1 MIKNLFKNMNIYKKI
16 LTAFLGV
23 LSVVGIFMLITC
35 FLIIFKIKNY
45 SLKEISGLSSE
56 VFEIGGSSLKEQS
69 KNNLKNISSSL
80 SKNVQN
86 SLNNISHKVL
96 ISCESIE
103 KIIQS
108 QSNFKGFI
116 PPLPENTVVSE
127 DGKGSSK
134 AYVVDSDS
142 NSNDPLVYFIDSY
155 QNNDI
160 NKVKTNFWKS
170 ISESERKKILSSSS
184 VVSENIIPKNLYQQ
198 LLLISNCEYI
208 FQPIF
213 NNNDCISCIY
223 IGTESGIYYKY
234 SNDNSSERYDPR
246 ERSWYIDA
254 VKMAEK
260 SNDPVWQNVYIS
272 KSTEKFC
279 ITCSKAFKNKNGKIL
294 GVCAV
299 DMYIDDISDLILKYK
314 IGESGYNFIIDQNG
328 NIVMH
333 PEYASIFKD
342 ENSFKNFNLSESE
355 FVNEILNKKRD
366 VISAKIDNKNYY
378 FSFLP
383 MEINEWT
390 WVSAISEDEL
400 MQPIYKIENLI
411 DASLEKSKKSLE
423 KDFNF
428 IIIVFLIVFSISFI
442 IIYFVCTK
450 LSKNFSSPIIRLCEA
465 TKSIGRGNFDLSVD
479 KNSNDEIGELA
490 KSFNSMARNLKRYM
504 KNLKKTTAE
513 KEKVHSELMIA
524 NRIQKSMLP
533 CIFPAFPGR
542 NDFDIYAV
550 MNPAREVG
558 GDFYDFFFIDENR
571 LALVIAD
578 VSDKGVSAALFMVV
592 AKILIKN
599 QLQNGD
605 FPAEVLKI
613 VNNRLCENNEVGM
626 FVTCFLGIFDIKS
639 GKFTYANAGHNPP
652 FLYRKSEENC
662 TIITSPHGLVLGGTP
677 NISYLQSE
685 TYLYPGDF
693 LFLYTDGVTEAA
705 NKKGRLF
712 SQQKLEEIV
721 NSCGKKNVTI
731 QDLIFDIKSEINNF
745 IGKTAVSDDI
755 TMLALKNFTVEPS
768 ENEK

>member
-1 MIKNLFKNMNIYKKI
+1 MNIYKKI
-16 LTAFLGV
+16 LTAFLSV
-23 LSVVGIFMLITC
+23 LSVVGIFMLVTC

-69 KNNLKNISSSL
+69 KSSLKDISYSL

-86 SLNNISHKVL
+86 SLNNISDKVL

-103 KIIQS
+103 KIIQ
-108 QSNFKGFI
+108 NRDDFKGFI
-116 PPLPENTVVSE
+116 PPLPENTMISE
-127 DGKGSSK
+127 NGKGSSK
-134 AYVVDSDS
+134 AYVIDS
-142 NSNDPLVYFIDSY
+142 NSDSSNPSVYFIKEIS
-155 QNNDI
+155 NS
-160 NKVKTNFWKS
+160 S
-170 ISESERKKILSSSS
+170 IA
-184 VVSENIIPKNLYQQ
+184 SENIIPKNLYNQ

-208 FQPIF
+208 FEPIF
-213 NNNDCISCIY
+213 NNNDCISSIY

-246 ERSWYIDA
+246 TRSWYTDA
-254 VKMAEK
+254 VKAAEK
-260 SNDPVWQNVYIS
+260 SDIPVWQNVYIS
-272 KSTEKFC
+272 KSTGKFC
-279 ITCSKAFKNKNGKIL
+279 ITCSKAFKNKSGKIL

-314 IGESGYNFIIDQNG
+314 IGKNGYNFIIDKNG

-333 PEYASIFKD
+333 PEYASIFQD
-342 ENSFKNFNLSESE
+342 ESSFESFNLSESGL
-355 FVNEILNKKRD
+355 VNEILNKKSD
-366 VISAKIDNKNYY
+366 VISAKIDDKNYY
-378 FSFLP
+378 ISFSP
-383 MEINEWT
+383 MEINDWT
-390 WVSAISEDEL
+390 WVSTLPEEEL
-400 MQPIYKIENLI
+400 MEPIYKIENLI
-411 DASLEKSKKSLE
+411 DASLEKSEKSLE

-428 IIIVFLIVFSISFI
+428 VIIVFLIVFLVSFVI
-442 IIYFVCTK
+442 ICFVCTK
-450 LSKNFSSPIIRLCEA
+450 LSKNISLPITRLCEA

-479 KNSNDEIGELA
+479 KNSDDEIGKLA
-490 KSFNSMARNLKRYM
+490 KSFNLMARNLKRYM

-524 NRIQKSMLP
+524 NKIQKSMLP
-533 CIFPAFPGR
+533 CIFPAFPER
-542 NDFDIYAV
+542 KDFDIYAV
-550 MNPAREVG
+550 MDPAREVG
-558 GDFYDFFFIDENR
+558 GDFYDFFLIDDSK

-605 FPAEVLKI
+605 SPAEVLKI

-639 GKFTYANAGHNPP
+639 GEFIYANAGHNPP

-662 TIITSPHGLVLGGTP
+662 IVITSPHGLVLGGTP
-677 NISYLQSE
+677 NITYLQSK

-705 NKKGRLF
+705 NKRGRLF

-721 NSCGKKNVTI
+721 NSCGKKNVAI
-731 QDLIFDIKSEINNF
+731 QDLIFDIKSEINKFVGNA
-745 IGKTAVSDDI
+745 AVSDDI
-755 TMLALKNFTVEPS
+755 TMLALKNFTVDPS
-768 ENEK
+768 KNEK

>member
-390 WVSAISEDEL
+390 WVIAVSKDEL
-400 MQPIYKIENLI
+400 MQPIYKI
-411 DASLEKSKKSLE
+411 
-423 KDFNF
+423 
-428 IIIVFLIVFSISFI
+428 
-442 IIYFVCTK
+442 
-450 LSKNFSSPIIRLCEA
+450 
-465 TKSIGRGNFDLSVD
+465 
-479 KNSNDEIGELA
+479 
-490 KSFNSMARNLKRYM
+490 
-504 KNLKKTTAE
+504 
-513 KEKVHSELMIA
+513 
-524 NRIQKSMLP
+524 
-533 CIFPAFPGR
+533 
-542 NDFDIYAV
+542 
-550 MNPAREVG
+550 
-558 GDFYDFFFIDENR
+558 
-571 LALVIAD
+571 
-578 VSDKGVSAALFMVV
+578 
-592 AKILIKN
+592 
-599 QLQNGD
+599 
-605 FPAEVLKI
+605 
-613 VNNRLCENNEVGM
+613 
-626 FVTCFLGIFDIKS
+626 
-639 GKFTYANAGHNPP
+639 
-652 FLYRKSEENC
+652 
-662 TIITSPHGLVLGGTP
+662 
-677 NISYLQSE
+677 
-685 TYLYPGDF
+685 
-693 LFLYTDGVTEAA
+693 
-705 NKKGRLF
+705 
-712 SQQKLEEIV
+712 
-721 NSCGKKNVTI
+721 
-731 QDLIFDIKSEINNF
+731 
-745 IGKTAVSDDI
+745 
-755 TMLALKNFTVEPS
+755 
-768 ENEK
+768 

>member
-1 MIKNLFKNMNIYKKI
+1 MIKNIFKNMNIYKKI
-16 LTAFLGV
+16 LTAFLSV
-23 LSVVGIFMLITC
+23 LSVVGIFMLVTC

-69 KNNLKNISSSL
+69 KSSLKDISYSL

-86 SLNNISHKVL
+86 SLNNISDKVL

-103 KIIQS
+103 KIIQ
-108 QSNFKGFI
+108 NRDDFKGFI
-116 PPLPENTVVSE
+116 PPLPENTMISE
-127 DGKGSSK
+127 NGKGSSK
-134 AYVVDSDS
+134 AYVIDS
-142 NSNDPLVYFIDSY
+142 NSDSSNPSVYFIKEIS
-155 QNNDI
+155 NS
-160 NKVKTNFWKS
+160 S
-170 ISESERKKILSSSS
+170 IA
-184 VVSENIIPKNLYQQ
+184 SENIIPKNLYNQ

-208 FQPIF
+208 FEPIF
-213 NNNDCISCIY
+213 NNNDCISSIY

-246 ERSWYIDA
+246 TRSWYTDA
-254 VKMAEK
+254 VKAAEK
-260 SNDPVWQNVYIS
+260 SDIPVWQNVYIS
-272 KSTEKFC
+272 KSTGKFC
-279 ITCSKAFKNKNGKIL
+279 ITCSKAFKNKSGKIL

-314 IGESGYNFIIDQNG
+314 IGKNGYNFIIDKNG

-333 PEYASIFKD
+333 PEYASIFQD
-342 ENSFKNFNLSESE
+342 ESSFESFNLSESGL
-355 FVNEILNKKRD
+355 VNEILNKKSD
-366 VISAKIDNKNYY
+366 VISAKIDDKNYY
-378 FSFLP
+378 ISFSP
-383 MEINEWT
+383 MEINDWT
-390 WVSAISEDEL
+390 WVSTLPEEEL
-400 MQPIYKIENLI
+400 MEPIYKIENLI
-411 DASLEKSKKSLE
+411 DASLEKSEKSLE

-428 IIIVFLIVFSISFI
+428 VIIVFLIVFLVSFVI
-442 IIYFVCTK
+442 ICFVCTK
-450 LSKNFSSPIIRLCEA
+450 LSKNISLPITRLCEA

-479 KNSNDEIGELA
+479 KNSDDEIGKLA
-490 KSFNSMARNLKRYM
+490 KSFNLMARNLKRYM

-524 NRIQKSMLP
+524 NKIQKSMLP
-533 CIFPAFPGR
+533 CIFPAFPER
-542 NDFDIYAV
+542 KDFDIYAV
-550 MNPAREVG
+550 MDPAREVG
-558 GDFYDFFFIDENR
+558 GDFYDFFLIDDSK

-605 FPAEVLKI
+605 SPAEVLKI
-613 VNNRLCENNEVGM
+613 VNNRLCESNEVGM

-639 GKFTYANAGHNPP
+639 GEFIYANAGHNPP

-662 TIITSPHGLVLGGTP
+662 IVITSPHGLVLGGTP
-677 NISYLQSE
+677 NITYLQSK

-705 NKKGRLF
+705 NKRGRLF

-721 NSCGKKNVTI
+721 NSCGKKNVAI
-731 QDLIFDIKSEINNF
+731 QDLIFDIKSEINKFVGNA
-745 IGKTAVSDDI
+745 AVSDDI
-755 TMLALKNFTVEPS
+755 TMLALKNFTVDPS
-768 ENEK
+768 KNEK

>member
-1 MIKNLFKNMNIYKKI
+1 MNIYKKI
-16 LTAFLGV
+16 LTAFLSV
-23 LSVVGIFMLITC
+23 LSVVGIFMLVTC

-69 KNNLKNISSSL
+69 KSSLKDISYSL

-86 SLNNISHKVL
+86 SLNNISDKVL

-103 KIIQS
+103 KIIQ
-108 QSNFKGFI
+108 NRDDFKGFI
-116 PPLPENTVVSE
+116 PPLPENTMISE
-127 DGKGSSK
+127 NGKGSSK
-134 AYVVDSDS
+134 AYVIDS
-142 NSNDPLVYFIDSY
+142 NSDSSNPSVYFIKEIS
-155 QNNDI
+155 NS
-160 NKVKTNFWKS
+160 S
-170 ISESERKKILSSSS
+170 IA
-184 VVSENIIPKNLYQQ
+184 SENIIPKNLYNQ

-208 FQPIF
+208 FEPIF
-213 NNNDCISCIY
+213 NNNDCISSIY

-246 ERSWYIDA
+246 TRSWYTDA
-254 VKMAEK
+254 VKAAEK
-260 SNDPVWQNVYIS
+260 SDIPVWQNVYIS
-272 KSTEKFC
+272 KSTGKFC
-279 ITCSKAFKNKNGKIL
+279 ITCSKAFKNKSGKIL

-314 IGESGYNFIIDQNG
+314 IGKNGYNFIIDKNG

-333 PEYASIFKD
+333 PEYASIFQD
-342 ENSFKNFNLSESE
+342 ESSFESFNLSESGL
-355 FVNEILNKKRD
+355 VNEILNKKSD
-366 VISAKIDNKNYY
+366 VISAKIDDKNYY
-378 FSFLP
+378 ISFSP
-383 MEINEWT
+383 MEINDWT
-390 WVSAISEDEL
+390 WVSTLPEEEL
-400 MQPIYKIENLI
+400 MEPIYKIENLI
-411 DASLEKSKKSLE
+411 DASLEKSEKSLE

-428 IIIVFLIVFSISFI
+428 VIIVFLIVFLVSFVI
-442 IIYFVCTK
+442 ICFVCTK
-450 LSKNFSSPIIRLCEA
+450 LSKNISLPITRLCEA

-479 KNSNDEIGELA
+479 KNSDDEIGKLA
-490 KSFNSMARNLKRYM
+490 KSFNLMARNLKRYM

-524 NRIQKSMLP
+524 NKIQKSMLP
-533 CIFPAFPGR
+533 CIFPAFPER
-542 NDFDIYAV
+542 KDFDIYAV
-550 MNPAREVG
+550 MDPAREVG
-558 GDFYDFFFIDENR
+558 GDFYDFFLIDDSK

-605 FPAEVLKI
+605 SPAEVLKI
-613 VNNRLCENNEVGM
+613 VNNRLCESNEVGM

-639 GKFTYANAGHNPP
+639 GEFIYANAGHNPP

-662 TIITSPHGLVLGGTP
+662 IVITSPHGLVLGGTP
-677 NISYLQSE
+677 NITYLQSK

-705 NKKGRLF
+705 NKRGRLF

-721 NSCGKKNVTI
+721 NSCGKKNVAI
-731 QDLIFDIKSEINNF
+731 QDLIFDIKSEINKFVGNA
-745 IGKTAVSDDI
+745 AVSDDI
-755 TMLALKNFTVEPS
+755 TMLALKNFTVDPS
-768 ENEK
+768 KNEK

>member
-1 MIKNLFKNMNIYKKI
+1 MIKNIFKNMNIYKKI
-16 LTAFLGV
+16 LTAFLSV
-23 LSVVGIFMLITC
+23 LSVVGIFMLVTC

-69 KNNLKNISSSL
+69 KSSLKDISYSL

-86 SLNNISHKVL
+86 SLNNISDKVL

-103 KIIQS
+103 KIIQ
-108 QSNFKGFI
+108 NRDDFKGFI
-116 PPLPENTVVSE
+116 PPLPENTMISE
-127 DGKGSSK
+127 NGKGSSK
-134 AYVVDSDS
+134 AYVIDS
-142 NSNDPLVYFIDSY
+142 NSDSSNPSVYFIKEIS
-155 QNNDI
+155 NS
-160 NKVKTNFWKS
+160 S
-170 ISESERKKILSSSS
+170 IA
-184 VVSENIIPKNLYQQ
+184 SENIIPKNLYNQ

-208 FQPIF
+208 FEPIF
-213 NNNDCISCIY
+213 NNNDCISSIY

-246 ERSWYIDA
+246 TRSWYTDA
-254 VKMAEK
+254 VKAAEK
-260 SNDPVWQNVYIS
+260 SDIPVWQNVYIS
-272 KSTEKFC
+272 KSTGKFC
-279 ITCSKAFKNKNGKIL
+279 ITCSKAFKNKSGKIL

-314 IGESGYNFIIDQNG
+314 IGKNGYNFIIDKNG

-333 PEYASIFKD
+333 PEYASIFQD
-342 ENSFKNFNLSESE
+342 ESSFESFNLSESGL
-355 FVNEILNKKRD
+355 VNEILNKKSD
-366 VISAKIDNKNYY
+366 VISAKIDDKNYY
-378 FSFLP
+378 ISFSP
-383 MEINEWT
+383 MEINDWT
-390 WVSAISEDEL
+390 WVSTLPEEEL
-400 MQPIYKIENLI
+400 MEPIYKIENLI
-411 DASLEKSKKSLE
+411 DASLEKSEKSLE

-428 IIIVFLIVFSISFI
+428 VIIVFLIVFLVSFVI
-442 IIYFVCTK
+442 ICFVCTK
-450 LSKNFSSPIIRLCEA
+450 LSKNISLPITRLCEA

-479 KNSNDEIGELA
+479 KNSDDEIGKLA
-490 KSFNSMARNLKRYM
+490 KSFNLMARNLKRYM

-524 NRIQKSMLP
+524 NKIQKSMLP
-533 CIFPAFPGR
+533 CIFPAFPER
-542 NDFDIYAV
+542 KDFDIYAV
-550 MNPAREVG
+550 MDPAREVG
-558 GDFYDFFFIDENR
+558 GDFYDFFLIDDSK

-605 FPAEVLKI
+605 SPAEVLKI

-639 GKFTYANAGHNPP
+639 GEFIYANAGHNPP

-662 TIITSPHGLVLGGTP
+662 IVITSPHGLVLGGTP
-677 NISYLQSE
+677 NITYLQSK

-705 NKKGRLF
+705 NKRGRLF

-721 NSCGKKNVTI
+721 NSCGKKNVAI
-731 QDLIFDIKSEINNF
+731 QDLIFDIKSEINKFVGNA
-745 IGKTAVSDDI
+745 AVSDDI
-755 TMLALKNFTVEPS
+755 TMLALKNFTVDPS
-768 ENEK
+768 KNEK

>member
-1 MIKNLFKNMNIYKKI
+1 MIKNMNIYKKI
-16 LTAFLGV
+16 LTAFLSV
-23 LSVVGIFMLITC
+23 LSVVGIFMLVTC

-69 KNNLKNISSSL
+69 KSSLKDISYSL

-86 SLNNISHKVL
+86 SLNNISDKVL

-103 KIIQS
+103 KIIQ
-108 QSNFKGFI
+108 NRDDFKGFI
-116 PPLPENTVVSE
+116 PPLPENTMISE
-127 DGKGSSK
+127 NGKGSSK
-134 AYVVDSDS
+134 AYVIDS
-142 NSNDPLVYFIDSY
+142 NSDSSNPSVYFIKEIS
-155 QNNDI
+155 NS
-160 NKVKTNFWKS
+160 S
-170 ISESERKKILSSSS
+170 IA
-184 VVSENIIPKNLYQQ
+184 SENIIPKNLYNQ

-208 FQPIF
+208 FEPIF
-213 NNNDCISCIY
+213 NNNDCISSIY

-246 ERSWYIDA
+246 TRSWYTDA
-254 VKMAEK
+254 VKAAEK
-260 SNDPVWQNVYIS
+260 SDIPVWQNVYIS
-272 KSTEKFC
+272 KSTGKFC
-279 ITCSKAFKNKNGKIL
+279 ITCSKAFKNKSGKIL

-314 IGESGYNFIIDQNG
+314 IGKNGYNFIIDKNG

-333 PEYASIFKD
+333 PEYASIFQD
-342 ENSFKNFNLSESE
+342 ESSFESFNLSESGL
-355 FVNEILNKKRD
+355 VNEILNKKSD
-366 VISAKIDNKNYY
+366 VISAKIDDKNYY
-378 FSFLP
+378 ISFSP
-383 MEINEWT
+383 MEINDWT
-390 WVSAISEDEL
+390 WVSTLPEEEL
-400 MQPIYKIENLI
+400 MEPIYKIENLI
-411 DASLEKSKKSLE
+411 DASLEKSEKSLE

-428 IIIVFLIVFSISFI
+428 VIIVFLIVFLVSFVI
-442 IIYFVCTK
+442 ICFVCTK
-450 LSKNFSSPIIRLCEA
+450 LSKNISLPITRLCEA

-479 KNSNDEIGELA
+479 KNSDDEIGKLA
-490 KSFNSMARNLKRYM
+490 KSFNLMARNLKRYM

-524 NRIQKSMLP
+524 NKIQKSMLP
-533 CIFPAFPGR
+533 CIFPAFPER
-542 NDFDIYAV
+542 KDFDIYAV
-550 MNPAREVG
+550 MDPAREVG
-558 GDFYDFFFIDENR
+558 GDFYDFFLIDDSK

-605 FPAEVLKI
+605 SPAEVLKI
-613 VNNRLCENNEVGM
+613 VNNRLCESNEVGM

-639 GKFTYANAGHNPP
+639 GEFIYANAGHNPP

-662 TIITSPHGLVLGGTP
+662 IVITSPHGLVLGGTP
-677 NISYLQSE
+677 NITYLQSK

-705 NKKGRLF
+705 NKRGRLF

-721 NSCGKKNVTI
+721 NSCGKKNVAI
-731 QDLIFDIKSEINNF
+731 QDLIFDIKSEINKFVGNA
-745 IGKTAVSDDI
+745 AVSDDI
-755 TMLALKNFTVEPS
+755 TMLALKNFTVDPS
-768 ENEK
+768 KNEK